1 MSSKNKISMEVE
13 YYDDEGW
20 SATASYGGGKLY
32 VYDRGYSRPEEAL
45 FGIVLELARI
55 RAHFESGAMDSLSI
69 NDKYFEDVVKRRGIF
84 G

>member
-20 SATASYGGGKLY
+20 CATASYGEGKFY

-45 FGIVLELARI
+45 FGIILEIARV

-69 NDKYFEDVVKRRGIF
+69 NDKCFEDVVKRQGIW
-84 G
+84 